1 MADDN
6 ELKGFEPNSWES
18 LDENMIKTEI
28 NGLATRIINVT
39 KLLERMVYNN
49 DFDKTQ
55 QDFDK
60 LWMEDFGAN
69 GFVPAFFNVN
79 EGTFGK
85 FKDESSAPPW
95 YGNLSAEEKK
105 AFDTSQ
111 HYFSDDEAL
120 VKPMAALRQIM
131 MLLPLKNSFKFMRI
145 TLNFDEAGYN
155 EDLYH
160 KIDDDMMELSDLFN
174 KSWDVLESHAYNSKR
189 YFEENYKKLDKSSLN
204 NGYRQARLKDYIAEL
219 ETSKLRGRFISRGNG
234 KFSVDSGFLADMK
247 VIDKY
252 TMQIASL
259 DNIESDMKET
269 IENCKKLAATL
280 NETVKV
286 LKTAHYLALA
296 DNLSQLNHGIMDYAE
311 GGLNVWNCY
320 KNRDTDSPYCFVRK
334 LPAFGKMSGKYSL
347 YPLSTDPWHD
357 GTDFYRLYQNA
368 AESLGDHCYDYVYN
382 HGQPELR

>member
-39 KLLERMVYNN
+39 KLLEKMVYNN
-49 DFDKTQ
+49 DYDKTSK
-55 QDFDK
+55 DFDK
-60 LWMEDFGAN
+60 LWMEDFGSG

-160 KIDDDMMELSDLFN
+160 KIDEDIMELSDLFN
-174 KSWDVLESHAYNSKR
+174 RNWDAMENRAYNARR
-189 YFEENYKKLDKSSLN
+189 YYDENYKKLDRSSLN
-204 NGYRQARLKDYIAEL
+204 TGYRQARLKDYLMEVEA
-219 ETSKLRGRFISRGNG
+219 SKVRGRFYSLGNG
-234 KFSVDSGFLADMK
+234 KFAVDSGFLADMK

-252 TMQIASL
+252 TAQISAL

-269 IENCKKLAATL
+269 IENCKKVAVQL
-280 NETVKV
+280 NEVYKI
-286 LKTAHYLALA
+286 LKTPHYQALA
-296 DNLSQLNHGIMDYAE
+296 DNLSGLNREIMDYAE

-320 KNRDTDSPYCFVRK
+320 KNRDTDAPYCFIRK
-334 LPAFGKMSGKYSL
+334 LPAFGKMNGKYRL
-347 YPLSTDPWHD
+347 YPLSSDPWHD

-368 AESLGDHCYDYVYN
+368 AESLGDHCYDFVYN
-382 HGQPELR
+382 HGHTELR

>member
-6 ELKGFEPNSWES
+6 ELKGFDPNSWES
-18 LDENMIKTEI
+18 LDENIIKTEI

-55 QDFDK
+55 QEFDK
-60 LWMEDFGAN
+60 LWMEDFGSG
-69 GFVPAFFNVN
+69 GFVPAFFNAN

-155 EDLYH
+155 EDLFH

-174 KSWDVLESHAYNSKR
+174 KNWDVLEGRAYNSKR
-189 YFEENYKKLDKSSLN
+189 YYEENYKRLDKSSLN
-204 NGYRQARLKDYIAEL
+204 TGYRQARLKDYLSEL
-219 ETSKLRGRFISRGNG
+219 EASKLRGRFYSLGNG
-234 KFSVDSGFLADMK
+234 KFAVDSGFLADMK

-252 TMQIASL
+252 TAQISAL

-269 IENCKKLAATL
+269 IENCKKLAAML

-286 LKTAHYLALA
+286 LKTAHYQAIA
-296 DNLSQLNHGIMDYAE
+296 DNLSGLNREIMDYAE
-311 GGLNVWNCY
+311 GGLNVWTCY
-320 KNRDTDSPYCFVRK
+320 KNRDTDAPYCFVRK
-334 LPAFGKMSGKYSL
+334 LPAFSKMNGKYSL
-347 YPLSTDPWHD
+347 YPLSSDPWHD

-368 AESLGDHCYDYVYN
+368 ASSLGDHCYDYVYN
-382 HGQPELR
+382 HGHPELR